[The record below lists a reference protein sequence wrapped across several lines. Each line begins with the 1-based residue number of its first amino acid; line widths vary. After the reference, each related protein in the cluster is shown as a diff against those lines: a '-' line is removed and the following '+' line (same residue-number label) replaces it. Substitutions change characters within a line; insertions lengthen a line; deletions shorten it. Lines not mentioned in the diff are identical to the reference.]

1 MDRSEI
7 RMERNGS
14 TTLCCWKCKM
24 AQPLWKIVWQFL
36 IKLNILLLI
45 RPSNCTFGIH
55 DREMEIY
62 IYTKINTSMFTA
74 LYLKYPK
81 TRKEKKNKFP
91 AMYELKKKKS
101 QKEKN
106 KFPSMYEF
114 KKKKPLCVYTYIHT
128 MENSLSIGRNYSE
141 IKIYIY
147 TKVCT

>member
-91 AMYELKKKKS
+91 AMYELKKKISERKKQIS
-101 QKEKN
+101 FN
-106 KFPSMYEF
+106 VRI
-114 KKKKPLCVYTYIHT
+114 KKKKNHCVCIHT
-128 MENSLSIGRNYSE
+128 
-141 IKIYIY
+141 Y
-147 TKVCT
+147 TPWKTPYQ